1 MATSRPSIPAVPS
14 VVGTTD
20 DSSRGGLFSRTNLAN
35 PISGAD
41 VNGVAIQDSTIT
53 IQINDNSQSF
63 TLNQAADQTLEFR
76 LTEGGGTDVNTTYTI
91 TLVGE
96 VLTLVG
102 SDGTSVPITL
112 PSGGGA
118 GNPLTT
124 LNYATD
130 TGILTATLMN
140 GDQVM
145 SNEIDVGVRTVN
157 NNAPDANG
165 NIDVALSASLLYAA
179 GQANTIGTHDTTFN
193 SLVVDANTGLE
204 LRADGDGI
212 RLQRFTM
219 RVPVDPG
226 STDTV
231 TPPPPSVFSPATPT
245 EIDIVLTD
253 VMPVAPTD
261 VTVMVTRD
269 GNPITVTPDVTIN
282 PAGDDIDVVIPPADT
297 DEPGDYEV
305 TTTVDITPTDPDGND
320 DDIIVTEP
328 FSRVIPFA
336 VSRTE
341 LSAVSALAALRTATT
356 EWTNTVTAPAG
367 TGSLY
372 LAIPQNDLDI
382 DTRIAGNVGIY
393 DQVING
399 LSGLGRFQTTS
410 DVFNITDSA
419 GMDIP
424 YRLYRTQTIGVG
436 TVISNLR
443 LR

>member
-14 VVGTTD
+14 VVGTTED
-20 DSSRGGLFSRTNLAN
+20 ASRGGLFSRTNLAN

-41 VNGVAIQDSTIT
+41 VNGVAINDSTIMIT
-53 IQINDNSQSF
+53 LTDSEGNVQTEMFN
-63 TLNQAADQTLEFR
+63 LNQPNDVTLAF
-76 LTEGGGTDVNTTYTI
+76 TIPAGTGSGTGTDTTYSLSIDNNVI
-91 TLVGE
+91 TLTDNFGRTSSVTLPDDISGLNEAEVNALINTAIGNLNVG
-96 VLTLVG
+96 VLTV
-102 SDGTSVPITL
+102 
-112 PSGGGA
+112 
-118 GNPLTT
+118 
-124 LNYATD
+124 
-130 TGILTATLMN
+130 N
-140 GDQVM
+140 G
-145 SNEIDVGVRTVN
+145 
-157 NNAPDANG
+157 NAPDAAG

-179 GQANTIGTHDTTFN
+179 GQATTIGTHDTTFN

-204 LRADGDGI
+204 LRADGDGV

-219 RVPVDPG
+219 RVPTDPG

-231 TPPPPSVFSPATPT
+231 VPPPPSVFSPATPT
-245 EIDIVLTD
+245 MIDIVLTD

-269 GNPITVTPDVTIN
+269 GNPIAVTPDVTVTG
-282 PAGDDIDVVIPPADT
+282 GDDIDVVIPPADT
-297 DEPGDYEV
+297 DDPGDYEV

-320 DDIIVTEP
+320 DDIVVTER
-328 FSRVIPFA
+328 FDRVIPFA

-341 LSAVSALAALRTATT
+341 LNTVSALAALRTATT